1 MIRIRKSPKAYLK
14 EGAQTKTTPR
24 IKSLAEK
31 IDGEG
36 FEFIFNLLNF
46 LQKHLRDLYRSPMKY
61 QEYLKKHHLRKT
73 ADELLAERL
82 APTCGEKA
90 LIFAAICRA
99 KGIPAK
105 MIEGA
110 LYEFLEDQS
119 DEHVRT
125 HAFVEIFVGRRWYL
139 VDPSRGLIG
148 VNKTL
153 QTFFPPYARWEPL
166 WEGLDFWD
174 MGFFDHET
182 FMEQAVEFKHKWR
195 RKKRLPPSSQ
205 G

>member
-1 MIRIRKSPKAYLK
+1 MIQLRKRPKIYLK
-14 EGAQTKTTPR
+14 EGAQTKITPR
-24 IKSLAEK
+24 IKKLAEK

-36 FEFIFNLLNF
+36 LEFAFNLLIF
-46 LQKHLRDLYRSPMKY
+46 LQKHLRNLYCSPKKY
-61 QEYLKKHHLRKT
+61 QEYLKNYHLRKT
-73 ADELLAERL
+73 ADEILTERL

-105 MIEGA
+105 IIEGA
-110 LYEFLEDQS
+110 LYEFLKDQS

-153 QTFFPPYARWEPL
+153 QTFFPPYAGWEPL

-182 FMEQAVEFKHKWR
+182 FMKQAVEFKRKWKKT
-195 RKKRLPPSSQ
+195 KKR
-205 G
+205 